1 MSTSVVIYTD
11 NIYDNNSDMKVD
23 FDVSS
28 MDQQEAKEALLK
40 LELRKTQLELASKA
54 RDSFITFVKTVW
66 PGFVEGEHHIRIG
79 EKFEKVLSGEIKRL
93 IVNMPLVIQ
102 NQNLRPI
109 FSCLAHGPQTTD
121 QDHSN
126 NTHG

>member
-1 MSTSVVIYTD
+1 
-11 NIYDNNSDMKVD
+11 MKVD

-28 MDQQEAKEALLK
+28 MDQNEAREALLK

-79 EKFEKVLSGEIKRL
+79 EKFEKVLRGEIK
-93 IVNMPLVIQ
+93 
-102 NQNLRPI
+102 
-109 FSCLAHGPQTTD
+109 D
-121 QDHSN
+121 
-126 NTHG
+126 

>member
-1 MSTSVVIYTD
+1 
-11 NIYDNNSDMKVD
+11 MKVD

-93 IVNMPLVIQ
+93 IVNMPPSSYKIRICVLS
-102 NQNLRPI
+102 L
-109 FSCLAHGPQTTD
+109 SCLAHGPQTTD